1 MNSPK
6 VLALRRLKINRKSY
20 KQLGIKIV
28 ESHME
33 KIILSAEK
41 DATMYPQLAGDLL
54 TRIKVLID
62 IQCNMYV
69 KSLP

>member
-1 MNSPK
+1 
-6 VLALRRLKINRKSY
+6 
-20 KQLGIKIV
+20 
-28 ESHME
+28 ME